1 MARPITQQTLN
12 FQEFQKQFNRC
23 YNEWYQCNAISENLR
38 KQVEGVEITID
49 MFEALTRNRE
59 LQRYIA
65 LVDGKIR
72 FDELP

>member
-1 MARPITQQTLN
+1 MNGINATP
-12 FQEFQKQFNRC
+12 FQRT
-23 YNEWYQCNAISENLR
+23 R

-59 LQRYIA
+59 LQRFIA

>member
-1 MARPITQQTLN
+1 MNGINATP
-12 FQEFQKQFNRC
+12 FQ
-23 YNEWYQCNAISENLR
+23 

-59 LQRYIA
+59 LQRFIA